1 MHTLLTW
8 QSYLWKFNLKMH
20 LRARQSLKFPHQHSY
35 SCVVPSPWVAAGP
48 WHTSS
53 EWYGEG
59 DGMLFLRLGCRN
71 SGLYLTQ
78 LPLLYLA
85 CSFLW
90 KPAAKLSATL
100 WTTKDLHPANN
111 HVNELRSR
119 SSFSWTSADT
129 VTAMGDTEPD
139 SQLSYVWTP
148 DLQSSD
154 SVDPCCLNLR
164 LEVICYTVT
173 WAHVCSHTHTLDYS
187 RTIVIEQY

>member
-71 SGLYLTQ
+71 SFHKQRSWFKETETQGGDIIQQNEWPAPGLGNRSLRCHAWDEQLGTQLCCALWRDQGPPIPQSPWGPCYLT
-78 LPLLYLA
+78 LEA
-85 CSFLW
+85 D
-90 KPAAKLSATL
+90 ARNEGME
-100 WTTKDLHPANN
+100 KDLTRA
-111 HVNELRSR
+111 
-119 SSFSWTSADT
+119 
-129 VTAMGDTEPD
+129 
-139 SQLSYVWTP
+139 
-148 DLQSSD
+148 
-154 SVDPCCLNLR
+154 
-164 LEVICYTVT
+164 
-173 WAHVCSHTHTLDYS
+173 
-187 RTIVIEQY
+187 